1 MDDLCKKRRYKIKG
15 PFLEFR
21 FDFYLYGT
29 IDPILSHI
37 KPMLRPYRNQAINLH
52 CKLIDWIL
60 YECYIGMG
68 WCHLLRLEITTVA
81 KFGREIMFAE

>member
-1 MDDLCKKRRYKIKG
+1 
-15 PFLEFR
+15 
-21 FDFYLYGT
+21 
-29 IDPILSHI
+29 
-37 KPMLRPYRNQAINLH
+37 MLRPYRNQAINLH

-81 KFGREIMFAE
+81 KFGREIMSAE